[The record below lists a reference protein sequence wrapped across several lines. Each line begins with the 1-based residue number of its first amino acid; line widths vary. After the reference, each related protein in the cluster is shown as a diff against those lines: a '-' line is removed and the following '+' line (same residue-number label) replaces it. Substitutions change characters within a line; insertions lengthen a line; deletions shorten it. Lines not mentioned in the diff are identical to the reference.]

1 MNTRVLGRTGLVVSA
16 IGFGAWAVGGND
28 HGNSYGTTDD
38 ETSRRAIRKAVGLG
52 CTFFDTAD
60 VYGHGHSEELLGEV
74 LSECSEQTCVATKG
88 GANFSGWGRGQGLDF
103 RPEYIRFACTESLRR
118 LRRDCIDLYQLHN
131 PSLDEIAAGSIFDML
146 DDLRSEGKIRF
157 YGLSI
162 HRPEEGLAAI
172 EDGRPQTLQVV
183 YNLADQRP
191 ARRLFPAAKAAGAGI
206 IAREPLWNGFLA
218 GKMRAGRVFEAGDIR
233 ANWPNEH
240 LTARAQLAETLRF
253 LERDGARTLAQAAL
267 RFVLANDAVS
277 VVIPGAKTPEQV
289 VENLGALEAPPLNA
303 AEMRQIYET
312 LFLGD

>member
-162 HRPEEGLAAI
+162 HRSEEGLAAI

-206 IAREPLWNGFLA
+206 IARESLWNGFRQDA
-218 GKMRAGRVFEAGDIR
+218 GGAGFRGGRHSGE
-233 ANWPNEH
+233 
-240 LTARAQLAETLRF
+240 LAERTP
-253 LERDGARTLAQAAL
+253 DGASPIGGDAALPRTRWGANAGASRAAL
-267 RFVLANDAVS
+267 RAGQRRGVGGHPRRQDARA
-277 VVIPGAKTPEQV
+277 GC
-289 VENLGALEAPPLNA
+289 
-303 AEMRQIYET
+303 
-312 LFLGD
+312 